1 MQETLIEDIFSL
13 KNTSLQIKLDI
24 LDVYLNYRKG
34 ARILCRVDN
43 QIEEI
48 LRTLIKCKIG
58 IAIGNGMVIQRQSSP
73 NNVQDYFDSDVQDIE
88 KLVPIYLS
96 QTEVNAEKL
105 RSLDEN
111 KNDYDFGLALDYP
124 QCCVEKVEMT
134 GHVPTIIEAFENLQI
149 DGKYNVW
156 SWPIAMIRDSSLLVH
171 FPCSSNCK
179 ESQKLAKKHYSLI
192 KKYASKEIYDRV
204 TKHHTCT
211 YSLKNN
217 IILIGGK
224 NDNTTSPINFI
235 TDELF

>member
-1 MQETLIEDIFSL
+1 MQELLIKDIFDL

-24 LDVYLNYRKG
+24 LDVFLNYRNG

-48 LRTLIKCKIG
+48 LETLIKCKVG
-58 IAIGNGMVIQRQSSP
+58 IAIGNGMVTQRQSSP
-73 NNVQDYFDSDVQDIE
+73 NNVQDYFDSDIQDIE

-96 QTEVNAEKL
+96 QNDVNAEKL
-105 RSLDEN
+105 RSLDET
-111 KNDYDFGLALDYP
+111 KNDLDFGLALDYP
-124 QCCVEKVEMT
+124 QCCVEKVQMT
-134 GHVPTIIEAFENLQI
+134 GHVPTIVEAFEILQI

-204 TKHHTCT
+204 IKHHTCT

-217 IILIGGK
+217 IILIDD
-224 NDNTTSPINFI
+224 NDNTVSPINII
-235 TDELF
+235 TDELL